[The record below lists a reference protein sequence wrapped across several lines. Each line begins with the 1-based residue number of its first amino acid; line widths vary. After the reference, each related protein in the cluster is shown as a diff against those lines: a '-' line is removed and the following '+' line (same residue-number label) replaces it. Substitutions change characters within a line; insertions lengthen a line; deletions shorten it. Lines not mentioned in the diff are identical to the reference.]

1 MSIIILLLN
10 LFFLLLI
17 FYQLF
22 LGHNIFKR
30 KIIEG
35 AVSNSSPSLSN
46 IPLNATT
53 NAEAIPIPVI
63 PSSPIPADDN
73 TIYNIIVQLINYN
86 NTLISSV
93 TNVILPTFVSVSVP
107 ITSLPIPIDINKPYN
122 ESQFIFTEVQL
133 FILSFTVYAINNNNK
148 EINRAINKPNVIVP
162 NTIKNN
168 IFTNSIPASVSNF
181 FTAYKRFSN
190 SNNLSVW
197 RLLQTNM
204 IRLINENNA
213 IISIPLNIAIKPF
226 NPK

>member
-22 LGHNIFKR
+22 LAHNIFKR

-35 AVSNSSPSLSN
+35 AVGNSSSTLGN
-46 IPLNATT
+46 IPLNAAT
-53 NAEAIPIPVI
+53 NAEAIPIPII
-63 PSSPIPADDN
+63 PSGPIPADDN

-93 TNVILPTFVSVSVP
+93 TNVILPTFVPVSVP
-107 ITSLPIPIDINKPYN
+107 ITPLPIPIDINKPYN
-122 ESQFIFTEVQL
+122 ESQFIFTEIQL
-133 FILSFTVYAINNNNK
+133 FILSFTVYAINNNNQQ
-148 EINRAINKPNVIVP
+148 INRAINKPNVTVP

-168 IFTNSIPASVSNF
+168 IFTNSIPESVSNF
-181 FTAYKRFSN
+181 FTAYKRFSD
-190 SNNLSVW
+190 SNNLSVM
-197 RLLQTNM
+197 RLLQTNT

-213 IISIPLNIAIKPF
+213 IISIPLNITMRPF